1 MKESRSGLKPS
12 ESSTAAK
19 GAETTP
25 SKAQIAQWTLGQLV
39 TDSLNPSVK
48 AAEAEEYERYITHP
62 LKLPLVVTSEDEVEH
77 GSNLDLLEYA
87 NKCNVEESTL
97 ELNAERNL
105 DDYEEFLDVPE
116 SGLSVDADDFE
127 KKRYK
132 RYRQWLRG
140 KSLFK
145 QRVDL

>member
-1 MKESRSGLKPS
+1 MDPGPTRNRLPQPIRQSRRSRR
-12 ESSTAAK
+12 
-19 GAETTP
+19 
-25 SKAQIAQWTLGQLV
+25 IRTLHH
-39 TDSLNPSVK
+39 P
-48 AAEAEEYERYITHP
+48 P

-105 DDYEEFLDVPE
+105 DDYEGFLDVPE